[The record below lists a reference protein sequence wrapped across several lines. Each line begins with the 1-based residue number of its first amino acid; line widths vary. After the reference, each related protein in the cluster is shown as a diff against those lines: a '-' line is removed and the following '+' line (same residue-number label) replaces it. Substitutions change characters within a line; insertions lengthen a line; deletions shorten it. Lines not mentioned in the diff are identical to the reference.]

1 MINKEIN
8 IRSIFDQLSKL
19 YVHILVLMPNL
30 IFKSWMLWILYS
42 FDISTSK
49 ELFVVSCSKGYVTN
63 VSQFLRTGTRQIANK
78 LYSVVSSS
86 FWCSV
91 FFNDVFNIFS
101 YLSLFGLNSDQ
112 KKSIYLILLSPKR
125 KDSLVR
131 IFWLPQK
138 DRRKIHVSL
147 VN

>member
-78 LYSVVSSS
+78 LYSVVSPS